1 MDDDAST
8 SSTKEYYKDL
18 CIKLTNKVYK
28 QHAKINKLKRENREL
43 KAVLQVKH
51 ELERVRVI
59 SCQDKEGDGFDDF
72 SRGY

>member
-8 SSTKEYYKDL
+8 SSTKEDYKDL
-18 CIKLTNKVYK
+18 CIQLTAKVNK
-28 QHAKINKLKRENREL
+28 QHAKINKLKRENKLL
-43 KAVLQVKH
+43 KEELQVKH

-72 SRGY
+72 IRGY

>member
-8 SSTKEYYKDL
+8 SSKKEDYKDL
-18 CIKLTNKVYK
+18 CIQLTDKVNK
-28 QHAKINKLKRENREL
+28 QHDKINKLKREIREL
-43 KAVLQVKH
+43 KVVLQVKH

-72 SRGY
+72 IRGY